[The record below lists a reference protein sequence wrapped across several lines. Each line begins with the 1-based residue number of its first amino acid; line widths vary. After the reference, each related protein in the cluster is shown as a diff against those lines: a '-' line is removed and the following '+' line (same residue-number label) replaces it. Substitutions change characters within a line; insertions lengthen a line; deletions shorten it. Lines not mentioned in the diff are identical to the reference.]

1 MKTKIYQLL
10 FTFSV
15 EYSSVEYLN
24 HKKLITL
31 RPLSNWWCTCEQ
43 SDTNNLAYSI
53 T

>member
-24 HKKLITL
+24 HKKLNHVAPFVEL
-31 RPLSNWWCTCEQ
+31 MMHL
-43 SDTNNLAYSI
+43 
-53 T
+53 